1 MTSPFGW
8 SNSMYSWP
16 GTVPTPAFEMI
27 EDAKNVYTQIREA
40 QKAA

>member
-1 MTSPFGW
+1 MAG
-8 SNSMYSWP
+8 N
-16 GTVPTPAFEMI
+16 GTDATFEMI